1 MGIVTDARRPYREGR
16 PRLRLSAVCI
26 FSEHHGATV
35 QIESRDAQSFRSAGT
50 PIGDS
55 ENQHWLSTLALGS
68 YHEDLDQVRVLQ
80 GYAEK
85 SEIESVGVVVF
96 RYISVLIT

>member
-1 MGIVTDARRPYREGR
+1 MSLKNADRYSRVREGKDRMGILTDARRPYREGR

-50 PIGDS
+50 P
-55 ENQHWLSTLALGS
+55 
-68 YHEDLDQVRVLQ
+68 RR
-80 GYAEK
+80 K
-85 SEIESVGVVVF
+85 SEKQH
-96 RYISVLIT
+96 